1 LRTQFWSYGGG
12 VQSAAIAALI
22 VQARLPK
29 PDLIGISD
37 TEREKSAVWKYMED
51 VVRPALHV
59 HGLTIARIRKSDFAH
74 EDLWED
80 WGNKNEPQMLM
91 PVFIANADGST
102 GRLKSLCSSRWK
114 RRVMQ
119 RWLRKQ
125 GVKECD
131 AWIGFSLDEMRRVRT
146 SDERWYQYRYPLVF
160 DVPMRRSECM
170 QVIESLGWPPAP
182 RSACWMCP
190 NREDEEWADMR
201 RNWPED
207 FAKAVALESE
217 MQKQRQDFF
226 LHRSLKPLDTV
237 DFEGSQLSMLRGDGD
252 NSCTEGCFT

>member
-1 LRTQFWSYGGG
+1 MKTQFWSYGGG
-12 VQSAAIAALI
+12 VQSAALAALM
-22 VQARLPK
+22 VQGRVLK
-29 PDLIGISD
+29 PDLIAISD
-37 TEREKSAVWKYMED
+37 TEREKTAVWNYLD
-51 VVRPALHV
+51 NVVHPALRSM
-59 HGLTIARIRKSDFAH
+59 GLEIVRVPKSEYAR

-91 PVFIANADGST
+91 PVFIANSDGST

-146 SDERWYQYRYPLVF
+146 SDERWYQYRYLLIF
-160 DVPMRRSECM
+160 DFPMRRSECI
-170 QVIESLGWPPAP
+170 QVIESVGWPPAP

-190 NREDEEWADMR
+190 NREDEEWADMK
-201 RNWPED
+201 RNWPGD
-207 FAKAVALESE
+207 FAKAVELERE
-217 MQKQRQDFF
+217 MQKQRPDFF
-226 LHRSLKPLDTV
+226 LHRALKSLDV
-237 DFEGSQLSMLRGDGD
+237 IDFEGTQLSMLRGESE